1 MSYPPASLAAIAA
14 SAKTDPVFRHQLAVI
29 VAESLAPPAGAA
41 ARLEDDLP
49 PVTPQTRDAWQQAHD
64 KAKQRRAAAA

>member
-14 SAKTDPVFRHQLAVI
+14 SAKIDPVFRHQLAVI
-29 VAESLAPPAGAA
+29 VAESLAPPAA

-49 PVTPQTRDAWQQAHD
+49 PVTPATRDAWQQAHD